1 MFVLFGLV
9 TDIGIY
15 ISNKILNQNS
25 IDKVSLNY
33 LCRRWLQLSEACNFL
48 HEMLACFEQRC
59 EKLLSI

>member
-48 HEMLACFEQRC
+48 HEMLACFE
-59 EKLLSI
+59 